1 MFWILSMVSGPE
13 CLTVVTLIIIWFF
26 LLPFDPN
33 DLNIICSTKS
43 LLGEKKSRLTIFMVT
58 LSLTPDLDNQFDHPF
73 KFGITLM
80 PRSRSKFIYTLV
92 VMSLVKSSILFDCFI
107 QCVLVYMLWWNVCNR
122 HRHVNNGFVWQI
134 AICNTT
140 QVTYKS
146 KVAHLKLRLILIILK
161 IVIIQSHQM
170 WFWEKPTLIP
180 HLDSEVCEGHLSQQT

>member
-1 MFWILSMVSGPE
+1 MVSGPE

-43 LLGEKKSRLTIFMVT
+43 LLGEKNSRLTIFMVT
-58 LSLTPDLDNQFDHPF
+58 LSLTPDLENQFDHLI

-107 QCVLVYMLWWNVCNR
+107 QCVLVYMLW
-122 HRHVNNGFVWQI
+122 
-134 AICNTT
+134 
-140 QVTYKS
+140 
-146 KVAHLKLRLILIILK
+146 
-161 IVIIQSHQM
+161 
-170 WFWEKPTLIP
+170 
-180 HLDSEVCEGHLSQQT
+180 